1 MNREEYQELIGRI
14 RHYNEVYEAGES
26 EISDYEYD
34 QLMLQLKQAEKMNP
48 EWVRPDSPTQVVG
61 APVSADPATS
71 GGGETLSD
79 LGDTLSNS
87 VDTLSDSVDT
97 LSDSVDT
104 LSDSGDNLSDSGDSL
119 SASASGEGEEG
130 AAAPAPAKRTAG
142 VTVKHDVPM
151 LSIQDVF
158 SREEVLDYV
167 HDVRSVYPDALFS
180 VEQKIDGLSMSLRYE
195 GGQLIMAETRGDGYT
210 GEDVTLNAR
219 VIPDV
224 LSGLTSHTGSL
235 EVRGEV
241 YMSLRDFEETNR
253 KQELLGK
260 KVFANPRNCA
270 AGTLRQLDPRMTK
283 ERGLSFL
290 VFNVQRSDDP
300 ALTASHCAGL
310 EELRS
315 TEGMKIVPHR
325 VCSTDQEIM
334 DEIDRIG
341 AIRGELGYDID
352 GAVVKIDQVA
362 YREAF
367 PAGSKYSA
375 GHIAYKYPPE
385 EKESVIRD
393 VEVSVGMTGR
403 INPTAVFDP
412 IRLCGTTVS
421 RATLHNQDFIDE
433 MQIGIGDTVVVYKS
447 GEIIP
452 KIRCSVPEK
461 RPEGTVNYRLPD
473 RCPSCGS
480 PVIRE
485 EDAADMYCINPDCPA
500 QLIRRLINFVSRDA
514 MDIKGLGSELI
525 ASLVEEGYL
534 HGIAD
539 IYHLAEY
546 RDELVEKGIVG
557 REKNTD
563 KLLKAIEGS
572 KENEPARL
580 LTGLAVPNVGRTSA
594 RTLMDAFGSIG
605 ALMDADEE
613 QLTAVQDIGGITAH
627 GIRQFFSDEHN
638 RALIGRLKEAGVRME
653 GEIRNATGEL
663 QGKTY
668 VVTGS
673 VNHFPNRDAL
683 AAYIAERGGK
693 VAGSVSKKTTALINN
708 DSASMSGKNKKAR
721 ELGIPVI
728 TEEEFLASISG

>member
-48 EWVRPDSPTQVVG
+48 EWVSPDSPTRVVG
-61 APVSADPATS
+61 APVAADPSAA
-71 GGGETLSD
+71 GGG
-79 LGDTLSNS
+79 N
-87 VDTLSDSVDT
+87 
-97 LSDSVDT
+97 
-104 LSDSGDNLSDSGDSL
+104 SL
-119 SASASGEGEEG
+119 SPSGEGEEG
-130 AAAPAPAKRTAG
+130 AAASAPVKRTAG
-142 VTVKHDVPM
+142 VTVEHDVPM

-158 SREEVLDYV
+158 SKEEVLDYV

-224 LSGLTSHTGSL
+224 LLSLSSHTGSL

-300 ALTASHCAGL
+300 ALTVSHSAGL

-525 ASLVEEGYL
+525 ASLTEEGYL

-546 RDELVEKGIVG
+546 RDELIEKGIVG

-563 KLLKAIEGS
+563 KLLKAIESS

-627 GIRQFFSDEHN
+627 GIRRFFSDERN

-653 GEIRNATGEL
+653 GETRNATGEL

-708 DSASMSGKNKKAR
+708 DAASSSGKNKKAR

-728 TEEEFLASISG
+728 TEEEFLASISDAGRS

>member
-48 EWVRPDSPTQVVG
+48 EWVSPDSPTRVVG
-61 APVSADPATS
+61 APVAADRSAA
-71 GGGETLSD
+71 GGG
-79 LGDTLSNS
+79 N
-87 VDTLSDSVDT
+87 
-97 LSDSVDT
+97 
-104 LSDSGDNLSDSGDSL
+104 SL
-119 SASASGEGEEG
+119 SPSGEGEEG
-130 AAAPAPAKRTAG
+130 SAASAPVKRTAG
-142 VTVKHDVPM
+142 VTVEHDVPM

-158 SREEVLDYV
+158 SKEEVLDYV

-224 LSGLTSHTGSL
+224 LLSLSSHTGSL

-300 ALTASHCAGL
+300 ALTASHSAGL

-362 YREAF
+362 YRESF

-525 ASLVEEGYL
+525 ASLTEEGYL

-546 RDELVEKGIVG
+546 RDELIEKGIVG

-563 KLLKAIEGS
+563 KLLKAIESS

-627 GIRQFFSDEHN
+627 GIRRFFSDERN

-653 GEIRNATGEL
+653 GETRNATGEL

-708 DSASMSGKNKKAR
+708 DAASLSGKNKKAR

-728 TEEEFLASISG
+728 TEEEFLASISDAGRS

>member
-97 LSDSVDT
+97 LSDLGDT
-104 LSDSGDNLSDSGDSL
+104 LSDLGDTLSDLGDTLSDSGDSL

-300 ALTASHCAGL
+300 ALTASHSAGL

-362 YREAF
+362 YRESF

-412 IRLCGTTVS
+412 IRLCGTT
-421 RATLHNQDFIDE
+421 RIP
-433 MQIGIGDTVVVYKS
+433 GD
-447 GEIIP
+447 
-452 KIRCSVPEK
+452 
-461 RPEGTVNYRLPD
+461 
-473 RCPSCGS
+473 
-480 PVIRE
+480 
-485 EDAADMYCINPDCPA
+485 
-500 QLIRRLINFVSRDA
+500 
-514 MDIKGLGSELI
+514 
-525 ASLVEEGYL
+525 ASQPGF
-534 HGIAD
+534 H
-539 IYHLAEY
+539 
-546 RDELVEKGIVG
+546 R
-557 REKNTD
+557 
-563 KLLKAIEGS
+563 
-572 KENEPARL
+572 
-580 LTGLAVPNVGRTSA
+580 
-594 RTLMDAFGSIG
+594 
-605 ALMDADEE
+605 
-613 QLTAVQDIGGITAH
+613 
-627 GIRQFFSDEHN
+627 
-638 RALIGRLKEAGVRME
+638 
-653 GEIRNATGEL
+653 
-663 QGKTY
+663 
-668 VVTGS
+668 
-673 VNHFPNRDAL
+673 
-683 AAYIAERGGK
+683 
-693 VAGSVSKKTTALINN
+693 
-708 DSASMSGKNKKAR
+708 
-721 ELGIPVI
+721 
-728 TEEEFLASISG
+728 

>member
-79 LGDTLSNS
+79 S
-87 VDTLSDSVDT
+87 VETLSDSVDT
-97 LSDSVDT
+97 LSDSVET
-104 LSDSGDNLSDSGDSL
+104 LSDSVETLSDSVDTL

-224 LSGLTSHTGSL
+224 LLSLTSHTGSL

-708 DSASMSGKNKKAR
+708 DSASTSGKNKKAR

>member
-48 EWVRPDSPTQVVG
+48 EWVRPDSPTQVIG
-61 APVSADPATS
+61 APVPADPAAPD
-71 GGGETLSD
+71 GG
-79 LGDTLSNS
+79 N
-87 VDTLSDSVDT
+87 
-97 LSDSVDT
+97 
-104 LSDSGDNLSDSGDSL
+104 SL
-119 SASASGEGEEG
+119 SPSGEGEEG
-130 AAAPAPAKRTAG
+130 TAVPAPAKRKAG
-142 VTVKHDVPM
+142 VTVQHDVPM

-158 SREEVLDYV
+158 SKEEVLDYV

-224 LSGLTSHTGSL
+224 LLSLSSHTGSL

-300 ALTASHCAGL
+300 ALTVSHSAGL

-708 DSASMSGKNKKAR
+708 DSASTSGKNKKAR

>member
-71 GGGETLSD
+71 GGG
-79 LGDTLSNS
+79 
-87 VDTLSDSVDT
+87 DTLSDSVDT
-97 LSDSVDT
+97 
-104 LSDSGDNLSDSGDSL
+104 LSDSGDSL

-300 ALTASHCAGL
+300 ALTVSHSAGL

-352 GAVVKIDQVA
+352 GAVVKIDQIA

-708 DSASMSGKNKKAR
+708 DSASTSGKNKKAR